1 MKSRIIC
8 LCLCALAVGISMLM
22 TVNLINKDEYI
33 PPENSPVNKPVE
45 ETLKPDVKP
54 DKNGEIVLERDSIA
68 SFMDK
73 MENYIEALAYGDE
86 KNFDDA
92 DYYIHN
98 LERVSEYLA
107 STEVG
112 DKPGS
117 EYVALIGAG
126 IKEAK
131 NGYVSDKDFSEKV
144 SALLVNLDS
153 AVSKLSD
160 SRNGMYPEL
169 DTSAGGK
176 TTLALLSLYEN
187 AINPADA
194 NTFTI
199 TVGGGALMGD
209 RLGTSEELKFANQVK
224 SHKFTYPLY
233 AISSVIASDDATFI
247 ALEAP
252 LTSSVDSVGSTNPAK
267 GKPEYAERLVGIE
280 AVSIASNKVLD
291 YGEVGL
297 NETAKALKDN
307 GISYSVN
314 NNAESLTSDFGK
326 VVYIT
331 FDITDTPVTDAQK
344 EQNKAYVK
352 DAVTREREGGADLVI
367 VLIRWNTRQRKEDS
381 LSADYLG
388 TVISEYEPHFDA
400 YNKEI
405 ARAAIGD
412 GVSGADLVVGYGS
425 RVSQGIE
432 SYNNKLIVYNTGDL
446 TCSEQLDPLMK
457 NTDYAFLFRQTFVKD
472 GAGVKSLSYRII
484 PIVNTS
490 AEEPYLPRIVFDER
504 ADEIIE
510 KLIYESRYFGN
521 AIKSFNYISIKK

>member
-8 LCLCALAVGISMLM
+8 LCLCALALGISMLM
-22 TVNLINKDEYI
+22 TVNLINRDEYI
-33 PPENSPVNKPVE
+33 PPENSPVKKPAE
-45 ETLKPDVKP
+45 ETVNTEVKP
-54 DKNGEIVLERDSIA
+54 DKNGQVVLEKNSIA
-68 SFMDK
+68 SFVDK
-73 MENYIEALAYGDE
+73 TEKYIETLAYGDE

-92 DYYIHN
+92 DYYISN
-98 LERVSEYLA
+98 LERIADYYA

-117 EYVALIGAG
+117 EYLALLGAG
-126 IKEAK
+126 IREAK
-131 NGYVSDKDFSEKV
+131 NGYASDKEFSEKV
-144 SALLVNLDS
+144 SAF
-153 AVSKLSD
+153 LSD
-160 SRNGMYPEL
+160 IDAAVAKLEKPEEYPEL
-169 DTSAGGK
+169 DTAAGGS
-176 TTLALLSLYEN
+176 TTLAMLSLYEK
-187 AINPADA
+187 ALNPSNSDA
-194 NTFTI
+194 FTVTI
-199 TVGGGALMGD
+199 GGSALMGD
-209 RLGTSEELKFANQVK
+209 RLGTSEDKKFATQIKN
-224 SHKFTYPLY
+224 HKFTYPLY

-247 ALEAP
+247 SLEAP
-252 LTSSVDSVGSTNPAK
+252 LTNSVDSVGSTNPAK
-267 GKPEYAERLVGIE
+267 GKPEYAEKLVGIE

-291 YGEVGL
+291 YGETGL

-314 NNAESLTSDFGK
+314 KNAESIVSDFGK

-344 EQNKAYVK
+344 EANKAEIK
-352 DAVTREREGGADLVI
+352 NAVSRERENGADLVI
-367 VLIRWNTRQRKEDS
+367 ALIRWNTRQRKEDS

-388 TVISEYEPHFDA
+388 TVTSEYEPHFDA

-412 GVSGADLVVGYGS
+412 GVTGADLVVGYGS
-425 RVSQGIE
+425 RVAQGIE

-457 NTDYAFLFRQTFVKD
+457 NTNYAFLFRQTFVKD

-490 AEEPYLPRIVFDER
+490 EEEPYLPRMVFDER

-521 AIKSFNYISIKK
+521 PIQSFNYISIKK